1 MLRITDKS
9 FQYTPSFST
18 DLKKR
23 FKKMIRE
30 QERAA
35 AEAAAKAG
43 AAPTSNSVVPMA
55 RRTAQKG

>member
-30 QERAA
+30 QQRAA
-35 AEAAAKAG
+35 TEAAAKAE
-43 AAPTSNSVVPMA
+43 AAPASNSVVPMA
-55 RRTAQKG
+55 RRSSQKG

>member
-30 QERAA
+30 QQRAA
-35 AEAAAKAG
+35 AEAAAKSE
-43 AAPTSNSVVPMA
+43 AAPASSSVGPMA
-55 RRTAQKG
+55 RRSGQKG

>member
-30 QERAA
+30 QQRAA
-35 AEAAAKAG
+35 TEAVAKAEAATA
-43 AAPTSNSVVPMA
+43 SNSVVPIA
-55 RRTAQKG
+55 RRSGQKG

>member
-9 FQYTPSFST
+9 FQYTPLFST

-30 QERAA
+30 QQRAA
-35 AEAAAKAG
+35 AEAAAKATD
-43 AAPTSNSVVPMA
+43 ASASNSVVPMA
-55 RRTAQKG
+55 RRASTKG

>member
-30 QERAA
+30 QQRAA
-35 AEAAAKAG
+35 AEAAAKATD
-43 AAPTSNSVVPMA
+43 ASASNSVVPMV
-55 RRTAQKG
+55 RRASTKG

>member
-30 QERAA
+30 QQRAA
-35 AEAAAKAG
+35 AEAAGKTPD
-43 AAPTSNSVVPMA
+43 APASNSVVPMA
-55 RRTAQKG
+55 RRASNKG

>member
-1 MLRITDKS
+1 MLRITDKG

-30 QERAA
+30 QRAA
-35 AEAAAKAG
+35 AEATAKA
-43 AAPTSNSVVPMA
+43 AEIPASSSVVPLG
-55 RRTAQKG
+55 RRSAPKG